1 MCTHV
6 AADAMTKHSLVTAS
20 AMAPVKHQETLSLE
34 KFVFILLHN
43 FAHASVKESKVSTYK
58 AI

>member
-1 MCTHV
+1 
-6 AADAMTKHSLVTAS
+6 
-20 AMAPVKHQETLSLE
+20 MAPVKHQETLSLE